1 MEFKVISLKTTT
13 LHSGVVE
20 KNKFI
25 SIMKNGYKG
34 WQPSFIS
41 ISTLNITK
49 ILECKKV
56 TNLFLSFFQHT
67 FVIYLKIH
75 YPYSDIYNRYVIPRE
90 FVYLME

>member
-25 SIMKNGYKG
+25 SITKNGYKG
-34 WQPSFIS
+34 MVGFLFIS

-49 ILECKKV
+49 KISCIYFSLFNSIILSN
-56 TNLFLSFFQHT
+56 TSFSLSITPLSF
-67 FVIYLKIH
+67 
-75 YPYSDIYNRYVIPRE
+75 
-90 FVYLME
+90 